1 MLHRSYNY
9 ARELLNMVDL
19 DLLEHRLLAAALAGE
34 PVTYG
39 ALLTFFERRV
49 APNNVRAL
57 CRDIGRVTSRIE
69 AAGGPDLACL
79 VVRASD
85 GLPGAGYFK
94 SLRDAGRYAGADTGP
109 DAEAF
114 VASEQALA
122 QRYAERCAK
131 RMDG

>member
-1 MLHRSYNY
+1 
-9 ARELLNMVDL
+9 MVDL
-19 DLLEHRLLAAALAGE
+19 DLLEHRLHQAALAGK

-39 ALLTFFERRV
+39 TLLAFFERRV

-69 AAGGPDLACL
+69 EAGGPDLACL

-94 SLRDAGRYAGADTGP
+94 SLRDAGRYEGQDTGP
-109 DAEAF
+109 EAEAF
-114 VASEQALA
+114 VARAQALA
-122 QRYAERCAK
+122 QLYAESRAE
-131 RMDG
+131 RVNG